1 MLAGSFIGSLGIS
14 SLRDLAISLV
24 LLSLAELLSLW
35 ESKGTFIL
43 VLLVLVGNRVPHSL
57 VDLLLIVVLQEGIG

>member
-1 MLAGSFIGSLGIS
+1 M
-14 SLRDLAISLV
+14 RDLAISLV